1 MEIEAGFDEN
11 TKEEAQS
18 KAEDRTGQVFVNG
31 ELETKTKRRGEEIQI
46 VIDGHYE
53 GVVTGKHEAKT
64 KRLLG

>member
-31 ELETKTKRRGEEIQI
+31 ELETKTKRRGEEI
-46 VIDGHYE
+46 
-53 GVVTGKHEAKT
+53 KS
-64 KRLLG
+64 